1 MVIILKIQMGTTEAT
16 EVRILASVQRVQR
29 VSPEPLDQRAQR
41 VIPEQPVPLDLQA
54 LKGLRDLRVLKVL
67 RVKLEPRVIP
77 EQLVPKEFKE
87 SKV

>member
-41 VIPEQPVPLDLQA
+41 VQRVRKVIPEQPG
-54 LKGLRDLRVLKVL
+54 LKARPVLPDLR
-67 RVKLEPRVIP
+67 
-77 EQLVPKEFKE
+77 EFKVRLE
-87 SKV
+87 